1 MSNAE
6 SPVFRLATWADRPLI
21 RRFHELA
28 DAWDDEPAERTESF
42 EKDEAR
48 YVDQWSA
55 ETDGGIIVEVGGD
68 TVGGAWLRHFTEDNP
83 GWGYVADEYPEVAIA
98 LEPGYTGRGLGGEL
112 MRQILE
118 FARERGATGVCLSV
132 EVGNARAIRSYEKVG
147 FGLVGDGDDGAGGY
161 TMLYRF

>member
-1 MSNAE
+1 MSTDA
-6 SPVFRLATWADRPLI
+6 PVFRPATEADRPLI

-28 DAWDDEPAERTESF
+28 DAWGDEPAERGESF
-42 EKDEAR
+42 EQDEVR

-55 ETDGGIIVEVGGD
+55 EADGGIIVEIGGA
-68 TVGGAWLRHFTEDNP
+68 VAGGAWLRHFTEDNP

-98 LEPGYTGRGLGGEL
+98 LESEHTGRGLGGEL
-112 MRQILE
+112 MRRVLD
-118 FARERGATGVCLSV
+118 FAREEGAPGVSLSV
-132 EVGNARAIRSYEKVG
+132 EVGNERAIRSYKKVG